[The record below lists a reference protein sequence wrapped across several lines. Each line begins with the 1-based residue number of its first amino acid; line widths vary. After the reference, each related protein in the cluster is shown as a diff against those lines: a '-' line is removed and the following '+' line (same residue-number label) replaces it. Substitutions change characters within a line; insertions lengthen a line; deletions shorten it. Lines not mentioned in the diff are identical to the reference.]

1 MGGFKLAYE
10 LMTEDLYDNCRL
22 LSIVTKP
29 LWDWYMKQ
37 LKETKHPRDALQYSI
52 QMAQNWNKDEHI
64 REMADLL
71 TSVHTFAWCST
82 RGTWNVAKKVMSLV
96 CHLMSL
102 RLSSSRY
109 SHPPESYSLLLSD
122 DPEVKDDCGTLMECE
137 HQWLLDFERDLAS
150 QSAPRPHVKMLHRD
164 FCLILNHPTR
174 LLMDAFEIG
183 QYNNNSEES
192 MEATKHLITI
202 LCQTLPDNKIIEDIH
217 GYIRK
222 EAKSNNSEKLTCE
235 NIQSIES
242 IVRNCTVLEQRG
254 IDHPSS
260 ISESTF

>member
-1 MGGFKLAYE
+1 M
-10 LMTEDLYDNCRL
+10 
-22 LSIVTKP
+22 TKP
-29 LWDWYMKQ
+29 LWDWYTKQ

-64 REMADLL
+64 RQMADLL
-71 TSVHTFAWCST
+71 TSV
-82 RGTWNVAKKVMSLV
+82 AKKVMNLV

-102 RLSSSRY
+102 RLWSSSRY

-122 DPEVKDDCGTLMECE
+122 DPEVKDECGAMMECE
-137 HQWLLDFERDLAS
+137 HMWLLAFEQDLAS
-150 QSAPRPHVKMLHRD
+150 QSAPHPHVKMLHRD

-174 LLMDAFEIG
+174 LLMDAFETG
-183 QYNNNSEES
+183 QYNTNFEKT

-202 LCQTLPDNKIIEDIH
+202 LCQTLPDNKIIKDIH

-235 NIQSIES
+235 NIQSI
-242 IVRNCTVLEQRG
+242 VRNCTVLEQRR

-260 ISESTF
+260 ISESTFLKGMGNNKTGRQKLSQLNRMRCTNIGIISRGEKLGTH